1 MSEGSLSCFFRS
13 PRVSSVRL
21 PRYHLQGCFPFLP
34 PVSSLAHAS
43 LSTSSYTF
51 DYWFCGFSF
60 PVRAWIAHLSVPCC
74 VPFSV
79 TGPCW
84 CSEDCSVVMYFRV
97 KSFSSVNGRQRPALL
112 ERECSEPE
120 MTLGADTALFYC
132 LYGWPQSNNSQYE
145 IYRTQSG

>member
-34 PVSSLAHAS
+34 PVSSLASCFPEPQFLHVW
-43 LSTSSYTF
+43 LMILWVF
-51 DYWFCGFSF
+51 F

-84 CSEDCSVVMYFRV
+84 CSEDCSVVVYFRV
-97 KSFSSVNGRQRPALL
+97 KSFSSANGRQRPALL

-120 MTLGADTALFYC
+120 MTLGAHTALFYC
-132 LYGWPQSNNSQYE
+132 LYGWPQPNNSQYE
-145 IYRTQSG
+145 IYRTQSV